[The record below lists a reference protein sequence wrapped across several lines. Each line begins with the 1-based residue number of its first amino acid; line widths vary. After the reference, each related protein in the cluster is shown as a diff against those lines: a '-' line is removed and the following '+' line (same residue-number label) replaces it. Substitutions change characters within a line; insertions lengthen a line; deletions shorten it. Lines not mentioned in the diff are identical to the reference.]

1 MVARR
6 EPEYMTVEEWRELER
21 NSHDVKH
28 EYIDGH
34 VYAMTGGSRS
44 HGRIGGNAVRTIE
57 DALVAKGKQCYVY
70 NSDVAVRVSSNK
82 RYTYPDTTVTRDE
95 RDKPT
100 REETDILYPRVIV
113 EVLSDSTEA
122 YDRGHK
128 FALYRAC
135 PTVQEYVLVA
145 TKYQAV
151 EVHRRTSKG
160 WTDSQYYELGDEIEL
175 TSIDIRFPM
184 DALYRGAA
192 VPATID
198 VPEGKF

>member
-21 NSHDVKH
+21 NSHDIKH

-34 VYAMTGGSRS
+34 IYALAGGTLS
-44 HGRIGGNAVRTIE
+44 HGRLSTNMFRAIE
-57 DALVAKGKQCYVY
+57 DALATIGKSCYVY
-70 NSDVAVRVSSNK
+70 NSDAAARVSSK
-82 RYTYPDTTVTRDE
+82 RYTYPDITVSCDEQDRPRRDE
-95 RDKPT
+95 T
-100 REETDILYPRVIV
+100 EVHSPRVIV

-122 YDRGHK
+122 KDRGWK

-151 EVHRRTSKG
+151 EVYRRTSKG
-160 WTDSQYYELGDEIEL
+160 WTNIEFYEQGDEIEL
-175 TSIDIRFPM
+175 TSLDIHFPM
-184 DALYRGAA
+184 EALYRGAGI
-192 VPATID
+192 PETID
-198 VPEGKF
+198 EPEGEF